1 MLLVVLVV
9 VLLAL
14 AALATSRFRIEAGRR
29 ERRETFAQSGELVA
43 RVAGYD
49 DNGEA
54 LLVCKPG
61 ATLRTTAGGV
71 RACCAARPTAAA
83 PKCGAC
89 EFLNDAGEMEVFA
102 SAECG
107 SK

>member
-1 MLLVVLVV
+1 MLLVLLV

-29 ERRETFAQSGELVA
+29 GRRETFATSGELVA

-61 ATLRTTAGGV
+61 ASLRTTAGGV
-71 RACCAARPTAAA
+71 RACCAARPTPDA

-89 EFLNDAGEMEVFA
+89 EFLDDDGEMKLLA
-102 SAECG
+102 SADCA
-107 SK
+107 